1 MSVHVP
7 LSQNV
12 IDIGGPSPSRFP
24 YNGRCASNH
33 LSSRYLHMQVI
44 ETVADF
50 RAVERS
56 CPRPLGLVPTMGYL
70 HEGHLS
76 LVRRAR
82 SDSATAAVS
91 IFVNPTQFGE
101 NEDLSTYPRD
111 MEGDLEKLRLEGVDL
126 VFAPPA
132 SEVYPPGFDT
142 SIGVGAIA
150 QVLEGEHRPGHFA
163 GVATV
168 VCKLLTIVR
177 PDNVYFGQK
186 DAQQCLVVKRLNADL
201 NLGANVVVMPTV
213 RDPDGL
219 ALSSRNAY
227 LTPEDRQSALSLYRA
242 LRLSEILCSEGI
254 RDANTIRS
262 QMLLVLNAEPT
273 ASIDYVSIADADTLQ
288 ELTTIDRPALV
299 SLAVHIGK
307 VRLIDNIV
315 LHPNCP

>member
-1 MSVHVP
+1 
-7 LSQNV
+7 
-12 IDIGGPSPSRFP
+12 
-24 YNGRCASNH
+24 
-33 LSSRYLHMQVI
+33 MQVI

-50 RAVERS
+50 RAIERTY
-56 CPRPLGLVPTMGYL
+56 PRPLGLVPTMGFL

-82 SDSATAAVS
+82 ADNATAAAS

-111 MEGDLEKLRLEGVDL
+111 MEGDLEKLRREGVDL
-126 VFAPPA
+126 VFAPSA

-142 SIGVGAIA
+142 SIDVGDVARR
-150 QVLEGEHRPGHFA
+150 LEGEHRPGHFT

-168 VCKLLTIVR
+168 VCKLLTVVR

-186 DAQQCLVVKRLNADL
+186 DAQQCLVIKRLNDDL

-227 LTPEDRQSALSLYRA
+227 LTPEDRQSALSLSRA
-242 LRLSEILCSEGI
+242 LRFAETMCEEGV
-254 RDANTIRS
+254 RNAATIRS
-262 QMLLVLNAEPT
+262 QMMMVLNTQPS
-273 ASIDYVSIADADTLQ
+273 ASIDYVSIADAETL
-288 ELTTIDRPALV
+288 EEMTTIDRPALV
-299 SLAVHIGK
+299 SLAVRVGA
-307 VRLIDNIV
+307 VRLIDNVV
-315 LHPNCP
+315 LRPG

>member
-1 MSVHVP
+1 
-7 LSQNV
+7 
-12 IDIGGPSPSRFP
+12 
-24 YNGRCASNH
+24 
-33 LSSRYLHMQVI
+33 MQVI

-50 RAVERS
+50 RAIERT

-76 LVRRAR
+76 LVRQAR
-82 SDSATAAVS
+82 TDNATAAAS

-111 MEGDLEKLRLEGVDL
+111 MDGDLDKLRREGVDL

-142 SIGVGAIA
+142 SIDVGAIA
-150 QVLEGEHRPGHFA
+150 SRLEGEHRPGHFT

-201 NLGANVVVMPTV
+201 NLGASVVVMPTV
-213 RDPDGL
+213 RDADGL

-227 LTPEDRQSALSLYRA
+227 LAAEDRQSALSLSRA
-242 LRLSEILCSEGI
+242 LRFAETMCEEGV
-254 RDANTIRS
+254 RDAATLRS
-262 QMLLVLNAEPT
+262 QMTMILNTVPT
-273 ASIDYVSIADADTLQ
+273 ASIDYVSIADAETLE
-288 ELTTIDRPALV
+288 ELTIIDRPALV
-299 SLAVHIGK
+299 SLAVHIGR
-307 VRLIDNIV
+307 VRLIDNVVIHV
-315 LHPNCP
+315 

>member
-1 MSVHVP
+1 
-7 LSQNV
+7 
-12 IDIGGPSPSRFP
+12 
-24 YNGRCASNH
+24 
-33 LSSRYLHMQVI
+33 MQVI

-76 LVRRAR
+76 LVRRSR
-82 SDSATAAVS
+82 SDNATAAAS
-91 IFVNPTQFGE
+91 IFVNPTQFAE

-111 MEGDLEKLRLEGVDL
+111 MEGDLEKLRREGVDL
-126 VFAPPA
+126 VFAPSA
-132 SEVYPPGFDT
+132 SEIYPPGFDT
-142 SIGVGAIA
+142 SIDVGTIA
-150 QVLEGEHRPGHFA
+150 RGLEGEHRPGHFA

-227 LTPEDRQSALSLYRA
+227 LSPEDRQSALSLSRA
-242 LRLSEILCSEGI
+242 LRLAEALCAEGV
-254 RDANTIRS
+254 RDTTTIRS
-262 QMLLVLNAEPT
+262 QMMMVLNTEPV
-273 ASIDYVSIADADTLQ
+273 ASIDYVSIADAETLE

-307 VRLIDNIV
+307 VRLIDNVIV
-315 LHPNCP
+315 KSRD

>member
-1 MSVHVP
+1 
-7 LSQNV
+7 
-12 IDIGGPSPSRFP
+12 
-24 YNGRCASNH
+24 
-33 LSSRYLHMQVI
+33 MQVI

-50 RAVERS
+50 RAAQRS

-82 SDSATAAVS
+82 ADNATAAAS

-111 MEGDLEKLRLEGVDL
+111 MDGDLEKLRREGVDL
-126 VFAPPA
+126 VFAPSA

-142 SIGVGAIA
+142 TIDVGDIA
-150 QVLEGEHRPGHFA
+150 RRLEGEHRPGHFA

-186 DAQQCLVVKRLNADL
+186 DAQQCLVIQRLNADL
-201 NLGANVVVMPTV
+201 NLGANVIVMPTV

-227 LTPEDRQSALSLYRA
+227 LTPEDRQSALSLSRA
-242 LRLSEILCSEGI
+242 LRLAETLYTEGV
-254 RDANTIRS
+254 RDAATIRA
-262 QMLLVLNAEPT
+262 QMQLVLNTQPT
-273 ASIDYVSIADADTLQ
+273 ATIDYISIADAHTLH

-307 VRLIDNIV
+307 VRLIDNVV
-315 LHPNCP
+315 LRPNG

>member
-1 MSVHVP
+1 
-7 LSQNV
+7 
-12 IDIGGPSPSRFP
+12 
-24 YNGRCASNH
+24 
-33 LSSRYLHMQVI
+33 MQVI

-50 RAVERS
+50 RAIERTY
-56 CPRPLGLVPTMGYL
+56 PRPLGLVPTMGFL

-82 SDSATAAVS
+82 ADNSTAAAS

-111 MEGDLEKLRLEGVDL
+111 MEGDLEKLRREGVDL
-126 VFAPPA
+126 VFAPSA

-142 SIGVGAIA
+142 SIDVGDVARR
-150 QVLEGEHRPGHFA
+150 LEGEHRPGHFT

-177 PDNVYFGQK
+177 PANVYFGQK
-186 DAQQCLVVKRLNADL
+186 DAQQCLVIKRLNDDL

-227 LTPEDRQSALSLYRA
+227 LTPEDRQSALSLSRA
-242 LRLSEILCSEGI
+242 LRFAETMCEEGV
-254 RDANTIRS
+254 RNAATIRS
-262 QMLLVLNAEPT
+262 QMMMVLNTQPS
-273 ASIDYVSIADADTLQ
+273 ASIDYVSIADAETL
-288 ELTTIDRPALV
+288 EEMTTIDRPALV
-299 SLAVHIGK
+299 SLAVRVGA
-307 VRLIDNIV
+307 VRLIDNVV
-315 LHPNCP
+315 LRPG

>member
-1 MSVHVP
+1 
-7 LSQNV
+7 
-12 IDIGGPSPSRFP
+12 
-24 YNGRCASNH
+24 
-33 LSSRYLHMQVI
+33 MQVI

-50 RAVERS
+50 RAIERTY
-56 CPRPLGLVPTMGYL
+56 PRPLGLVPTMGFL

-82 SDSATAAVS
+82 ADNSTAAAS

-111 MEGDLEKLRLEGVDL
+111 MEGDLEKLRREGVDL
-126 VFAPPA
+126 VFAPSA

-142 SIGVGAIA
+142 SIDVGDVARR
-150 QVLEGEHRPGHFA
+150 LEGEHRPGHFT

-168 VCKLLTIVR
+168 VCKLLTVVR

-186 DAQQCLVVKRLNADL
+186 DAQQCLVIKRLNDDL

-227 LTPEDRQSALSLYRA
+227 LTPEDRQSALSLSRA
-242 LRLSEILCSEGI
+242 LRFAETMCEEGV
-254 RDANTIRS
+254 RNAATIRS
-262 QMLLVLNAEPT
+262 QMMMVLNTQPS
-273 ASIDYVSIADADTLQ
+273 ASIDYVSIADAETL
-288 ELTTIDRPALV
+288 EEMTTIDRPALV
-299 SLAVHIGK
+299 SLAVRVGA
-307 VRLIDNIV
+307 VRLIDNVV
-315 LHPNCP
+315 LRPA

>member
-1 MSVHVP
+1 
-7 LSQNV
+7 
-12 IDIGGPSPSRFP
+12 
-24 YNGRCASNH
+24 
-33 LSSRYLHMQVI
+33 MQVI

-50 RAVERS
+50 RAIERT
-56 CPRPLGLVPTMGYL
+56 CPRPLGLVPTMGFL

-76 LVRRAR
+76 LVRQAR
-82 SDSATAAVS
+82 EDNATAAAS

-111 MEGDLEKLRLEGVDL
+111 MDGDLDKLRREGVDL

-142 SIGVGAIA
+142 SIDVGAIA
-150 QVLEGEHRPGHFA
+150 SRLEGEHRPGHFK

-227 LTPEDRQSALSLYRA
+227 LTAEDRQSALSLSRA
-242 LRLSEILCSEGI
+242 LRFAETMCAEGV
-254 RDANTIRS
+254 RDAATLRS
-262 QMLLVLNAEPT
+262 QMTMILNTVPT
-273 ASIDYVSIADADTLQ
+273 ASIDYVSIADAETLE
-288 ELTTIDRPALV
+288 ELAIIDRPALV
-299 SLAVHIGK
+299 SLAVHIGR
-307 VRLIDNIV
+307 VRLIDNVV
-315 LHPNCP
+315 LRP

>member
-1 MSVHVP
+1 MSAH
-7 LSQNV
+7 
-12 IDIGGPSPSRFP
+12 
-24 YNGRCASNH
+24 
-33 LSSRYLHMQVI
+33 LHMQVI

-50 RAVERS
+50 RAIERT

-76 LVRRAR
+76 LVRQARA
-82 SDSATAAVS
+82 DNATAAAS

-111 MEGDLEKLRLEGVDL
+111 MDGDLDKLRSEGVDL

-142 SIGVGAIA
+142 SIDVGAIA
-150 QVLEGEHRPGHFA
+150 SRLEGEHRPGHFT

-186 DAQQCLVVKRLNADL
+186 DAQQCLVVKRLNDDL

-213 RDPDGL
+213 RDADGL

-227 LTPEDRQSALSLYRA
+227 LAAEDRQSALSLSRA
-242 LRLSEILCSEGI
+242 LRFAETMCEEGV
-254 RDANTIRS
+254 RDAATLRS
-262 QMLLVLNAEPT
+262 QITMILNTVPT
-273 ASIDYVSIADADTLQ
+273 ASIDYISIADAETLE
-288 ELTTIDRPALV
+288 ELTIIDRPALV
-299 SLAVHIGK
+299 SLAVHIGR
-307 VRLIDNIV
+307 VRLIDNVVIHV
-315 LHPNCP
+315 